1 MFVIPDY
8 VKIVLDKLNNAGY
21 GAYLA
26 GGSVRDYL
34 MGKTPSDYDIA
45 SSAFPEETKAV
56 FCGFPVIETGIK
68 HGTVTVVSNGKNIE
82 ITTFR
87 IDGDYADGRHPKS
100 VMFSRE
106 LSEDLKRR
114 DFTVNAMAY
123 SPKSGIV
130 DLFGGKED
138 IKNKVI
144 RCVGEADRRFSE
156 DALRI
161 LRGLRFSS
169 VLGFSIAPS
178 TAKSIHKNKN
188 LLEKISKERIFS
200 ELKKLLC
207 GKCAGEVLQEFSDV
221 AKEVIPQFCEINE
234 EKYAFICD
242 NIGSC
247 GNDVK
252 VRLSFFLSGF
262 DEKIASDILHT
273 LKADNK
279 TISFVKNT
287 IEALSKPLRT
297 KPEIKRF
304 LRKNSYEILSAV
316 IKINNFT
323 ENNSMDETKRL
334 ADEIIKNGE
343 CYLLSQLALN
353 GSDIISMGYT
363 GSDTGKILEMLF
375 EAVITER
382 LENKRE
388 ILQKYIKKA

>member
-56 FCGFPVIETGIK
+56 FRGFPVIETGIK

-207 GKCAGEVLQEFSDV
+207 GNRAGEVLQEFSDV
-221 AKEVIPQFCEINE
+221 AEEIIPQFCEINE

-242 NIGSC
+242 KLKNC

-262 DEKIASDILHT
+262 DEKIASDILHN

-316 IKINNFT
+316 IKIGNLT

-353 GSDIISMGYT
+353 GNDIISMGYT
-363 GSDTGKILEMLF
+363 GGETGKILELLF
-375 EAVITER
+375 EAVITGK

>member
-56 FCGFPVIETGIK
+56 FRGFPVIETGIK

-207 GKCAGEVLQEFSDV
+207 GNRAGEVLQEFSDV
-221 AKEVIPQFCEINE
+221 AEEIIPQFCEINE
-234 EKYAFICD
+234 EKYAFICGKLK
-242 NIGSC
+242 NC

-262 DEKIASDILHT
+262 DEKIASDILHN

-316 IKINNFT
+316 IKIGNLT

-353 GSDIISMGYT
+353 GNDIISMGYT
-363 GSDTGKILEMLF
+363 GGETGKILELLF
-375 EAVITER
+375 EAVITGK